1 MSPRRLQSATTSS
14 MVAAGIARESRRLN
28 SAAAMPI
35 YEYRCEDG
43 HHFDVMQKMTD
54 GPVTECEVCGKPVQR
69 GFHPIAVHFKGSG
82 FYNTDYGT
90 AKRKRETAA
99 SAESGADK
107 HDAKQA
113 EKKSETKSS
122 DSSSSSASSTTS
134 ASKSD

>member
-1 MSPRRLQSATTSS
+1 
-14 MVAAGIARESRRLN
+14 
-28 SAAAMPI
+28 MPI
-35 YEYRCEDG
+35 YEYRCDNG

-54 GPVTECEVCGKPVQR
+54 GPVTQCEVCGATVQR
-69 GFHPIAVHFKGSG
+69 VFHPIAVHFKGSG

-90 AKRKRETAA
+90 AKRNRQSAA

-122 DSSSSSASSTTS
+122 DSSGSSSSSSSSTSSTP
-134 ASKSD
+134 AKSD

>member
-1 MSPRRLQSATTSS
+1 
-14 MVAAGIARESRRLN
+14 
-28 SAAAMPI
+28 
-35 YEYRCEDG
+35 
-43 HHFDVMQKMTD
+43 MTD

-69 GFHPIAVHFKGSG
+69 VFHPVAVHFKGSG

-113 EKKSETKSS
+113 DKKSSDSGSSSSSSSS
-122 DSSSSSASSTTS
+122 DSSSSATP
-134 ASKSD
+134 SKSSSDS